1 MMKKQTS
8 LDLNGPILSF
18 TQQPISTSTCF
29 GDSAVFSG
37 IATARFPTQTPP
49 NPATNTGTI
58 LYKWYDENGP
68 LNDSSTIIGSGTTT
82 LTLLNNT
89 TNRRVR
95 LTADYIPSAYSQPSG
110 SPVTSVTARFTGNAV
125 NDILTTNTVSLTVNP
140 LITITSQ
147 PVSVEVAP
155 QINAIFSTS
164 ATITDNTELSYQWQI
179 NQNNLTDGTFGNFLV
194 SGSRTPTLNISS
206 TTFQSET
213 NTIRCRVSSATACN
227 SPLFT
232 NSVNF
237 NIILSRPVLNSETF
251 NEDGGTVSKSS
262 TNLTSGS
269 VRFESEPGN
278 SIKTVVFYP
287 SEQDI
292 PVTITLAGAA
302 GEGRGGRSG
311 EGGLSVFRYTLRR
324 NTEYVLKFSTVTGS
338 SSSAGG
344 GGAFLYEKAR
354 LIAICGG
361 GGGAG
366 SSGSGGFGG
375 GINVAGQ
382 SGTGSGAGVGAR
394 VFSAGTLPSSTGE
407 DPNANIGGRVSG
419 CTIGTYYRSI
429 GFSACQDVGL
439 ERWRTSSGQVLS
451 DTALIQR
458 GYKSGL
464 GYRNNGGGAQGS
476 DGGGGSGAVG
486 GNGAIG
492 GNGSGGGGGSGY
504 TDGSIDLIGTQLGGN
519 TSSRG
524 FLLIE
529 LN

>member
-1 MMKKQTS
+1 MKKQTS

-18 TQQPISTSTCF
+18 TQQPISTSVCF
-29 GDSAVFSG
+29 GDSVVFSG

-49 NPATNTGTI
+49 NSPTNTGFI
-58 LYKWYDENGP
+58 EYKWYDENGL
-68 LNDSSTIIGSGTTT
+68 LNDSSTIIGSATTT

-89 TNRRVR
+89 RNRKVR
-95 LTADYIPSAYSQPSG
+95 LTADYIPSAYSQPVG
-110 SPVTSVTARFTGNAV
+110 SAVTAGTARFTGNAV
-125 NDILTTNTVSLTVNP
+125 NDILTTNTVSLIVNP

-147 PVSVEVAP
+147 PISTEVAP
-155 QINAIFSTS
+155 QINAIFSTT
-164 ATITDNTELSYQWQI
+164 AVVTDETNLSYQWQI

-206 TTFQSET
+206 TTFQPET

-232 NSVNF
+232 DSANF
-237 NIILSRPVLNSETF
+237 NIIFPRPILNYEIF

-262 TNLTSGS
+262 ANLTSET

-278 SIKTVVFYP
+278 SIRTVVFYP
-287 SEQDI
+287 PEKDI
-292 PVTITLAGAA
+292 QVTIVIAGAA
-302 GEGRGGRSG
+302 GEGRGGRFG
-311 EGGLSVFRYTLRR
+311 EGGLSVFRYTLKR
-324 NTEYVLKFSTVTGS
+324 NTEYVLKFSSVTGS

-344 GGAFLYEKAR
+344 GGVFLYEKAK
-354 LIAICGG
+354 LIAVCGG

-375 GINVAGQ
+375 GIGVAGQ

-394 VFSAGTLPSSTGE
+394 VFSVGTLPTSTGE
-407 DPNANIGGRVSG
+407 DPNENIGGRASG

-429 GFSACQDVGL
+429 GFSPCQDVGL

-451 DTALIQR
+451 NTALIQR

-492 GNGSGGGGGSGY
+492 SNGSGGGGGSGY
-504 TDGSIDLIGTQLGGN
+504 TNGSIDLIRTQLGGN
-519 TSSRG
+519 TSNRG